1 MTARRRGA
9 YNGQIIYAWLVQMVR
24 KDKAR
29 LIARLSAAV
38 YRDTA
43 TGCIMY
49 RHTGGGTLKGYRRV
63 SVSTGYKVYA
73 HHVFWT
79 LANRKP
85 IPDGMEIDHKCCRPA
100 CVNPDHL
107 QVLTPAE
114 NTDLRNGVTSRG

>member
-1 MTARRRGA
+1 MTTRRRGA

-24 KDKAR
+24 KDKER
-29 LIARLSAAV
+29 FIARLSAAV

-43 TGCIMY
+43 TGCILY

-63 SVSTGYKVYA
+63 SVSAGFKVYA

-85 IPDGMEIDHKCCRPA
+85 IPDGMEIDHECNNPA
-100 CVNPDHL
+100 CINPKHL
-107 QVLTPAE
+107 RDMTPLE
-114 NTDLRNGVTSRG
+114 NTYRRNYG